1 MYTIKVKKRF
11 RLFAK
16 KKVIASHDIADGW
29 LKLVSDKG
37 VELIRDVSIR
47 SIVLY
52 PDYYAHLRV
61 KRDQEMRQVQE
72 KEAQYRASNPAPMQ
86 APTIH
91 QAPIQR
97 AEESQNIGWE
107 TQYNQEALRRATERV
122 NGLQV

>member
-11 RLFAK
+11 RLFAR
-16 KKVIASHDIADGW
+16 KKVVASHDVGDGW

-61 KRDQEMRQVQE
+61 KRDQEMRHAQE
-72 KEAQYRASNPAPMQ
+72 KEAQYRASMPAANPVPQ
-86 APTIH
+86 VLS
-91 QAPIQR
+91 QR
-97 AEESQNIGWE
+97 AEEKTQIGWE
-107 TQYNQEALRRATERV
+107 QQYNQEALRRATERV